1 MLMSTIERDVR
12 DIGKAADGWRNA
24 GDIAGIRPVYCAK
37 TLPFDWAGKTATVA
51 AARGVPIVDWLLE
64 ENMGGPAGVITGQ
77 TNLSV
82 AEYVL
87 MCVGIINLVDDEVH
101 GVSRG
106 RIPRGTHSTG
116 LRIMASARTLR
127 TAIEALRRFSTLIGH
142 YEKISLATSGS
153 TAQVQIAA
161 DVDDPT
167 LSASV
172 EEMVAVALH
181 CQFSFIL
188 DQLLP
193 LSAFVTTGDHPF
205 INKVHPYLGCTV
217 LRGKTTAIVFPAS
230 CLDLEPVAKI
240 GDTPITDSVL
250 GWLKLL
256 DARTRSFAP
265 HSRKPVTAAVYEKL
279 QQRDI
284 SYAECSVDLR
294 LPGDELRRALSAEGS
309 GYRSLRHSALLE
321 RLRPHLVSGSSLDDV
336 ALALGFSDARSL
348 RRSVR
353 SASGLTVTE
362 LRMAACMA
370 DSRREDLLLI
380 GRLKRQLDAM
390 N

>member
-1 MLMSTIERDVR
+1 MTSFPEIKQCSFTETAETWLE
-12 DIGKAADGWRNA
+12 A
-24 GDIAGIRPVYCAK
+24 GDSAPMRATCCVK
-37 TLPFDWAGKTATVA
+37 TLPFDWAGKTAAIA
-51 AARGVPIVDWLLE
+51 ASRGVPIVDWLLE
-64 ENMGGPAGVITGQ
+64 EHVGGSAGVITGQ
-77 TNLSV
+77 TALSV
-82 AEYVL
+82 AEYAL

-101 GVSRG
+101 AVSR
-106 RIPRGTHSTG
+106 RKMPRGTHSTG

-127 TAIEALRRFSTLIGH
+127 TAIEALGRFSTLIGQG
-142 YEKISLATSGS
+142 EKISLLTSGS

-161 DVDDPT
+161 DVPDPT

-172 EEMVAVALH
+172 EEMIAVSLH
-181 CQFSFIL
+181 CQLSYIL
-188 DQLLP
+188 DHLLP
-193 LSAFVTTGDHPF
+193 LSAFVTAGDHPH

-217 LRGKTTAIVFPAS
+217 HRGKTTALVFPAA
-230 CLDLEPVAKI
+230 CLDLEPVAKL
-240 GDTPITDSVL
+240 GDTPVTDAVL
-250 GWLKLL
+250 HWLKQL
-256 DARTRSFAP
+256 DARTPSFAP
-265 HSRKPVTAAVYEKL
+265 HSKKPVTAAVYEKL

-353 SASGLTVTE
+353 SASGLSVTE
-362 LRMAACMA
+362 LRAAACIA
-370 DSRREDLLLI
+370 GSRRADPLMI
-380 GRLKRQLDAM
+380 GRLKRQLDAL